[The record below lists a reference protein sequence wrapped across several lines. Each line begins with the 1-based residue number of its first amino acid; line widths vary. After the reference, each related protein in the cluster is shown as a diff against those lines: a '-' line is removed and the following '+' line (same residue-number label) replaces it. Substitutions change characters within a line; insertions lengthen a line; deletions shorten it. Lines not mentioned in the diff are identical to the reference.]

1 MQEKKQKKKV
11 IKTFISHSINDTEKF
26 ASFLAKNAKSNDVF
40 CLEGELGVGKTVVAK
55 GIGKFFN
62 VSDSITSPTFTLLKT
77 YDVDNNKIKKIYHFD
92 LYRIKSIEE
101 LYNIGFEEYLYDE
114 NAISIIEWP
123 EIALDIIENKIK
135 IIKIS
140 KEDDINCNSENYRT
154 ITYEER

>member
-1 MQEKKQKKKV
+1 MQEKKQRKKI

>member
-1 MQEKKQKKKV
+1 M
-11 IKTFISHSINDTEKF
+11 
-26 ASFLAKNAKSNDVF
+26 
-40 CLEGELGVGKTVVAK
+40 
-55 GIGKFFN
+55 
-62 VSDSITSPTFTLLKT
+62 
-77 YDVDNNKIKKIYHFD
+77 
-92 LYRIKSIEE
+92 
-101 LYNIGFEEYLYDE
+101 YNIGFEEYLYDE

>member
-1 MQEKKQKKKV
+1 MQEKKQREKI

-26 ASFLAKNAKSNDVF
+26 ASFLAKNAKPNDVF

>member
-114 NAISIIEWP
+114 SAISIIEWP